1 MSGPIFG
8 AQIISTGL
16 EWYDTNGFRIE
27 VESIWVEQRQKERQK
42 ERQKGFEKG
51 RPVDSKSELSGM
63 LDILLL

>member
-8 AQIISTGL
+8 AQIISAGL

-27 VESIWVEQRQKERQK
+27 VESIWVEQRQKD
-42 ERQKGFEKG
+42 FEKG
-51 RPVDSKSELSGM
+51 KPVDSKSELSGM

>member
-1 MSGPIFG
+1 MSAPIFG
-8 AQIISTGL
+8 ARIISAGL

-42 ERQKGFEKG
+42 GFEKG
-51 RPVDSKSELSGM
+51 RPVDSESELSGM